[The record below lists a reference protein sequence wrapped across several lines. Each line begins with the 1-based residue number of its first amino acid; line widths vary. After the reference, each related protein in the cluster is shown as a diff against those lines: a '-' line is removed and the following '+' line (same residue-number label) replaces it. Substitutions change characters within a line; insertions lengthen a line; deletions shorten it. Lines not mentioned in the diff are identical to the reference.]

1 MAYFCGQLSSH
12 NSSRQKT
19 NQNRKP
25 ITVEI
30 IGSLCRRLEAIF
42 TDLACYAKLPGAKLH
57 FQVQARDTVERI
69 NGNHVDIEEFR
80 DRYERQEKP
89 VVIQG
94 TMKHWQANEKWSLG
108 RVSSL

>member
-1 MAYFCGQLSSH
+1 MNLTVVRNYSEPE
-12 NSSRQKT
+12 T
-19 NQNRKP
+19 NQAGTNLQ
-25 ITVEI
+25 
-30 IGSLCRRLEAIF
+30 SLLQTLKNF
-42 TDLACYAKLPGAKLH
+42 TLQAAKLKCKTS

-108 RVSSL
+108 RVLHLFD